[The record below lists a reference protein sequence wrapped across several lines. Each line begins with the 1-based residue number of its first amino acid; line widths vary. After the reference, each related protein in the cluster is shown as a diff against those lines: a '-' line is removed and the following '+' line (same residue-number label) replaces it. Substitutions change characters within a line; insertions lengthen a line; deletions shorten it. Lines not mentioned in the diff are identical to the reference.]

1 MGTKHKNLILFLL
14 FCFFFFNL
22 SPFIS
27 CFPPVLFLFIF
38 FLQQGVLATKL
49 IGSNQY
55 ITVYS
60 HSNQTFTVE
69 EDLNVGGTIVP
80 AAILKQVNM
89 VTLSNKIRF
98 QENTVIVIEE
108 SKHICHMVAK
118 LLNANPDIRI
128 RVDGHVKMKKKY
140 RKDEG
145 KMKQAE
151 RLSQLR
157 AKGVVKELI
166 GFGIAKDR
174 MDYKGFGGSVPLP
187 KGQDDKRVE
196 ISVMGLQENR

>member
-1 MGTKHKNLILFLL
+1 
-14 FCFFFFNL
+14 
-22 SPFIS
+22 
-27 CFPPVLFLFIF
+27 
-38 FLQQGVLATKL
+38 
-49 IGSNQY
+49 
-55 ITVYS
+55 
-60 HSNQTFTVE
+60 
-69 EDLNVGGTIVP
+69 
-80 AAILKQVNM
+80 
-89 VTLSNKIRF
+89 
-98 QENTVIVIEE
+98 
-108 SKHICHMVAK
+108 MVAK

-187 KGQDDKRVE
+187 KGQDDKRNEKDLNFVDSCSYAE
-196 ISVMGLQENR
+196 TGAVDKNKSTQAVAAEKVSYIACLLF

>member
-1 MGTKHKNLILFLL
+1 LFSSYIILIYL
-14 FCFFFFNL
+14 
-22 SPFIS
+22 
-27 CFPPVLFLFIF
+27 